1 MVVTNCH
8 RQLGTCQK
16 RWSQPLSEPRLCS
29 SGGQYLSQKRRILGR
44 QRQRG
49 TLATEKAAKQQRNQR
64 VHQGHDEEEENA
76 ENMEDFNLEQVLLEV
91 VAQLAAGSLSK

>member
-29 SGGQYLSQKRRILGR
+29 SGGQYLSQKRRILER

-49 TLATEKAAKQQRNQR
+49 TLATEKAAKQHRNHR
-64 VHQGHDEEEENA
+64 VHQGHEEEESA
-76 ENMEDFNLEQVLLEV
+76 ENMEDFNLEHVLLEV
-91 VAQLAAGSLSK
+91 VAELAAGSLSK

>member
-29 SGGQYLSQKRRILGR
+29 SGGQYLSQKRRILE
-44 QRQRG
+44 RQRG

-64 VHQGHDEEEENA
+64 VHQGNEEEETA
-76 ENMEDFNLEQVLLEV
+76 ENMEDFNLERVLLEV
-91 VAQLAAGSLSK
+91 VAELAAGSLSK

>member
-29 SGGQYLSQKRRILGR
+29 SGGQYLSQKRRILER

-64 VHQGHDEEEENA
+64 VHQGHEEEESA
-76 ENMEDFNLEQVLLEV
+76 ENMEDFNLEHVLLEV
-91 VAQLAAGSLSK
+91 VAELAAGSLSK